1 MGSWERVV
9 RATASRSRGVDF
21 YKSGAAFPP
30 RSRVGLGALVGNPI
44 PMLPVLRPCEPTASP
59 CELHSDRGFR
69 VPRPS
74 GAPAWP
80 LRPPAA
86 RRRFSRFVLGT
97 QRRSRPPCL
106 GSRTGESE
114 VPDRYVPGA
123 QQKLNAW
130 RQRRR
135 LRTRL
140 PRQRAPG
147 RPSGSGQRAAA
158 ESVSVNA
165 GDEGGRERGNIQR
178 APQPHGHRSSRQAST
193 SPALLARSWS
203 LSEGRYLGRVRG
215 RLSAEG
221 S

>member
-1 MGSWERVV
+1 VWVKISLREKCTAATFRPIGRLHGLVGACSASHSVQIARGRLLQKRSCIPTAVTGGVGGFGWESNSHAPRAKTLRTYCVPV
-9 RATASRSRGVDF
+9 RAA
-21 YKSGAAFPP
+21 
-30 RSRVGLGALVGNPI
+30 
-44 PMLPVLRPCEPTASP
+44 LRP
-59 CELHSDRGFR
+59 R
-69 VPRPS
+69 VPRS
-74 GAPAWP
+74 APLGCSCPVWP

-86 RRRFSRFVLGT
+86 RRRFSRFVL
-97 QRRSRPPCL
+97 
-106 GSRTGESE
+106 
-114 VPDRYVPGA
+114 GA

-178 APQPHGHRSSRQAST
+178 APQPHGHRSSSRLQPRPLCS
-193 SPALLARSWS
+193 LAPGRSARAGTW
-203 LSEGRYLGRVRG
+203 EG
-215 RLSAEG
+215 
-221 S
+221 

>member
-1 MGSWERVV
+1 MGAWERVV

-106 GSRTGESE
+106 GSRTGKSE
-114 VPDRYVPGA
+114 VHRYVPGA

-178 APQPHGHRSSRQAST
+178 APQPHGHRSSSRLQPRPLCS
-193 SPALLARSWS
+193 LAPGRSARAGTW
-203 LSEGRYLGRVRG
+203 EG
-215 RLSAEG
+215 
-221 S
+221 

>member
-1 MGSWERVV
+1 MGAWERVV

-86 RRRFSRFVLGT
+86 RRRFSRFVLG
-97 QRRSRPPCL
+97 
-106 GSRTGESE
+106 
-114 VPDRYVPGA
+114 A

-178 APQPHGHRSSRQAST
+178 APQPHGHRSSSRLQPRPLCS
-193 SPALLARSWS
+193 LAPGRSARAGTW
-203 LSEGRYLGRVRG
+203 EG
-215 RLSAEG
+215 
-221 S
+221 